1 MLGVHCP
8 VQSWVFAVIVG
19 KVNLSD
25 FKYLHSNATF
35 GTNSESVFD
44 LVKWFPTKPQFSSS
58 AKWGCK

>member
-1 MLGVHCP
+1 MHSS
-8 VQSWVFAVIVG
+8 VQSWGFAVTVG

-44 LVKWFPTKPQFSSS
+44 LVKGFPTMPQFSSS
-58 AKWGCK
+58 AKWG